1 MGEMDRD
8 APEAE
13 RKRWIDECAG
23 DAAALVERFG
33 ADGVA
38 WLDSFLADYVFGGE
52 PLDRV
57 LLRARELSHLP
68 ARPAHQDISDD

>member
-1 MGEMDRD
+1 MAQMHPGSQ
-8 APEAE
+8 EAE
-13 RKRWIDECAG
+13 RKRWMDECAA

-38 WLDSFLADYVFGGE
+38 WLDSFLADYVFSGE

-57 LLRARELSHLP
+57 LLKARELSRLP
-68 ARPAHQDISDD
+68 LRPANEAVSDD